1 MSVKYLIASGM
12 SNFVVYMT
20 WFGVPVIFLLIVG
33 SSNIGIRLLP
43 HIRRSIS
50 RAAYYKESHRG
61 AWLNTFLKRHL
72 ASLRAEAGPK
82 SA

>member
-20 WFGVPVIFLLIVG
+20 WFGVPVIFLLIIG

-43 HIRRSIS
+43 HIRSNSIDS
-50 RAAYYKESHRG
+50 QMQK
-61 AWLNTFLKRHL
+61 
-72 ASLRAEAGPK
+72 
-82 SA
+82 

>member
-20 WFGVPVIFLLIVG
+20 WFDVPVIFLLIIG

-43 HIRRSIS
+43 HIRSNSIDSQTSQRS
-50 RAAYYKESHRG
+50 
-61 AWLNTFLKRHL
+61 F
-72 ASLRAEAGPK
+72 
-82 SA
+82 